1 MLGFSYSSSNKS
13 KVHLRPKKKEEMR
26 IARLGPINQEKP
38 AVIVSDTEAVFVDD
52 VISDFNRIELE
63 NSAISK
69 VEKLDLSSRPKVKIS
84 DFRIGSP
91 VARPTKVICVGLNYA
106 KHAVESG
113 MTAPAEPVIFM
124 KAPDTVIGA
133 NDDVVV
139 PPNSQKTDYEVELC
153 VVIGKNALYLKS
165 PEDAAAHILGY
176 TISQDISER
185 HWQIERSGQWVK
197 GKSFPTFNP
206 MGPWIVTKDELAKN
220 GLDPSNLALSCTIDG
235 EVRQNSRTDDLI
247 FGINHCVWYISQFME
262 LKAGDVINTGTP
274 EGVGFG
280 FRPEKYLKGGEN
292 IVTTIEGIG
301 TIKNKVVNYK

>member
-1 MLGFSYSSSNKS
+1 
-13 KVHLRPKKKEEMR
+13 MR

-38 AVIVSDTEAVFVDD
+38 AVIVSDTEAVFIDD

-69 VEKLDLSSRPKVKIS
+69 VEKLDLSTRPKVKIS

>member
-38 AVIVSDTEAVFVDD
+38 AVIVSDSEAVFIDD

-69 VEKLDLSSRPKVKIS
+69 VEKLDLSTRPKVKIS

-274 EGVGFG
+274 AGVGMG
-280 FRPEKYLKGGEN
+280 FKPEKYLKGGEN

>member
-1 MLGFSYSSSNKS
+1 
-13 KVHLRPKKKEEMR
+13 MR

-38 AVIVSDTEAVFVDD
+38 AVIVSDTEAVFIDD

-69 VEKLDLSSRPKVKIS
+69 VEKIDLSSRPKVKIS